1 MNATFNIFAYSE
13 TIGAGSYLAIF
24 AEKSF
29 PIQTNKGFLT
39 VVGAEFEK
47 VNDAS
52 KVVKIDSKIIILL
65 H

>member
-1 MNATFNIFAYSE
+1 MNATFNIFAFSE

-47 VNDAS
+47 VND
-52 KVVKIDSKIIILL
+52 D
-65 H
+65 